1 VEALKELVIH
11 LQRYGTAVVVLAA
24 SSGTFEALSRHDRK
38 FRLQLG

>member
-24 SSGTFEALSRHDRK
+24 SSGTF
-38 FRLQLG
+38 